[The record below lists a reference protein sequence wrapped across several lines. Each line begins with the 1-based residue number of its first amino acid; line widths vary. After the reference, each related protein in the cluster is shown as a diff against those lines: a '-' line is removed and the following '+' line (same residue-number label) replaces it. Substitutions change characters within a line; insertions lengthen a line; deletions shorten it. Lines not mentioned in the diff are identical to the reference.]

1 MSDIVIHGFPA
12 STYTRTARLAA
23 EEKGLAYSLVDPAI
37 DTDAYQALH
46 PFGKMPAMTHGDVHL
61 LETFAITRYFD
72 EGFDGPALQPAD
84 MATRARMTQWVS
96 AYVDYM
102 YATIVRGLIVPR
114 LVFPQRGV
122 PVDEDALKEN
132 LPAIDSQLATVD
144 GVLAGSPY
152 SRRGGSEPR

>member
-1 MSDIVIHGFPA
+1 
-12 STYTRTARLAA
+12 
-23 EEKGLAYSLVDPAI
+23 
-37 DTDAYQALH
+37 
-46 PFGKMPAMTHGDVHL
+46 
-61 LETFAITRYFD
+61 
-72 EGFDGPALQPAD
+72 
-84 MATRARMTQWVS
+84 MATRERMTQWLS

-102 YATIVRGLIVPR
+102 YATIVRGLVPR
-114 LVFPQRGV
+114 SVFPQRGV